1 MHHVVLIEDD
11 ALVRMLLAKRLEA
24 AGWSVTALRDA
35 RGLDALLADR
45 PADLIVADLG
55 LPYLDGLAVVEGVR
69 ARGLSVPV
77 LVLTAY
83 DLPHLEEAVRGA
95 GADDLVR
102 KPYDQDDLVER
113 MRRLMAA

>member
-35 RGLDALLADR
+35 RGLDALLADC

-83 DLPHLEEAVRGA
+83 DLPHLEEAVLGA
-95 GADDLVR
+95 GADALVR
-102 KPYDQDDLVER
+102 KPYDQDELVER